1 LVSVK
6 TAGAYETETS
16 APWPFSACEHHD
28 GGGAIAIDL
37 QLACFG
43 STSASHAFYKKMFD
57 LYNAAPAISSAIAGS
72 VAPGDP
78 GCGDFEGL
86 GPEVPCILHFNTTRS
101 RPSQDALNSG
111 RVDWNI
117 GASDRAFLK
126 LQNDTGYSAVYTDPI
141 TPVFDND
148 LHPRWWQSQFNETH
162 GFGPSAA
169 LQTLVTGSYVDDI
182 LGPKDAGKTL
192 ETFPTYLF
200 FNTVEQIYP
209 LGDPFRFRGYFTQY
223 QISEDLVKAWGSEVR
238 IWRKLR
244 TQLLDGRGTY
254 R

>member
-1 LVSVK
+1 
-6 TAGAYETETS
+6 
-16 APWPFSACEHHD
+16 
-28 GGGAIAIDL
+28 
-37 QLACFG
+37 
-43 STSASHAFYKKMFD
+43 MFD

-148 LHPRWWQSQFNETH
+148 LHQRWWQSQFNETH

-223 QISEDLVKAWGSEVR
+223 QISEDLVKARGNQKFGFGGNFERNYSTAAAPSANPIGMPSVQTLDALYQGGFDPNSPATEF
-238 IWRKLR
+238 
-244 TQLLDGRGTY
+244 TQLSQSFPPTSSQRVSSYHFGL
-254 R
+254 